1 MFWELERH
9 ASGASAGGIYDA
21 ADRREIGYRELL
33 EEVGKVQARLDVG
46 GKKLIALLCDNSLAS
61 IVGYLAALRSG
72 HAVMLINKTTD
83 ASLRDRLFSIY
94 QPEIVISGAEISFA
108 EKADNS
114 PIHAE
119 TAALLS
125 TSGTTGS
132 PKLIRLSYRNLQ
144 ANAESIVEYLGIRA
158 DERAITSLSMSYS
171 YGLSV
176 ISSHLQAG
184 AGLVCTNA
192 SVVAPEFWGAFK
204 ERGCTSFAGVPFSY
218 GVLEKLRFTRM
229 NLPSLRTMTQA
240 GGRLAPEK
248 IELFADAAREKGIRF
263 FVMYGQTEAT
273 ARISYVPPERLRE
286 KIGSVGIAIPSGR
299 LDLSAKG
306 ELIYEGPNV
315 MLGYAEA
322 RADLARGDEMG
333 GRLATGDLG
342 YRDAD
347 GFYYITGRL
356 KRFIKMT
363 GLRLNLD
370 EVEKMLESALGCA
383 VACAGG
389 DESLRVVIE
398 STEAADADEA
408 KMRVIELYKL
418 HHSMV
423 RVHQTSALAVN
434 ASGKKDYAAIMHGLE

>member
-9 ASGASAGGIYDA
+9 AAGASASGLFEA
-21 ADRREIGYRELL
+21 AARRWVGYGELL
-33 EEVGKVQARLDVG
+33 EKVGKVQERLNVG
-46 GKKLIALLCDNSLAS
+46 GKKLAALLCDNSVSS

-72 HAVMLINKTTD
+72 HAVMLINNTID
-83 ASLRDRLFSIY
+83 ASLRERLFETY
-94 QPEIVISGAEISFA
+94 RPEIILNGSEVTFS
-108 EKADNS
+108 KTADNS
-114 PIHAE
+114 PIHSD

-144 ANAESIVEYLGIRA
+144 SNAESIVQYLGIDA
-158 DERAITSLSMSYS
+158 GERAITSLSMSYS

-176 ISSHLQAG
+176 INSHLQAG
-184 AGLVCTNA
+184 ASLVCTNA

-204 ERGCTSFAGVPFSY
+204 DQACTSFAGVPFSY
-218 GVLEKLRFTRM
+218 GMLEKLRFARM
-229 NLPSLRTMTQA
+229 NLPSLRTLTQA

-248 IELFADAAREKGIRF
+248 IQMFAEAAREKGIRF

-273 ARISYVPPERLRE
+273 ARISYVPWERLFE
-286 KIGSVGIAIPSGR
+286 KIGSVGVAIPGGKI
-299 LDLSAKG
+299 DLSAEG

-347 GFYYITGRL
+347 GFHYITGRL

-370 EVEKMLESALGCA
+370 EVEKMLESALACP
-383 VACAGG
+383 VACAGR
-389 DESLRVVIE
+389 DEALHVVIE
-398 STEAADADEA
+398 SAQPSDAAEA
-408 KMRVIELYKL
+408 KKRVTELYKL
-418 HHSMV
+418 HHAMV
-423 RVHQTSALAVN
+423 HVHQTAALAVN
-434 ASGKKDYAAIMHGLE
+434 TSGKKDYAAIMHGIE